1 MFLLE
6 CFKGGAAHESLYQSK
21 MDLCKMDTNMSLEN
35 GSVINLAAI
44 EKPLPMVNGHL
55 KCTCLPSNASDMEAK
70 IKEIEEASQAL
81 AEVSVASNHNSKVTF
96 DDEIQVVK
104 EVKPEEEEDEEIINL
119 AEALYAAGVTPE
131 DVLTSI
137 AEEEHE
143 DTDSKHSD
151 MEFGSP
157 TLHLRYSSSLPD
169 LGVFREDL
177 NVSQLPTVKRQKTWH
192 AFKPNLVKEIP
203 NIKDEEQTSFV

>member
-6 CFKGGAAHESLYQSK
+6 CFKGGAAHEQSLYQSK

-70 IKEIEEASQAL
+70 IKDLEASQAL
-81 AEVSVASNHNSKVTF
+81 AEVSVASNHHSKVTF

-104 EVKPEEEEDEEIINL
+104 EVKPDEEDEEIINL

-131 DVLTSI
+131 DVLASI
-137 AEEEHE
+137 AEEMEE
-143 DTDSKHSD
+143 TDSKHSD

-157 TLHLRYSSSLPD
+157 VLNPRFSNSLPD

-177 NVSQLPTVKRQKTWH
+177 DVLQLKVKRQKTWH
-192 AFKPNLVKEIP
+192 HFKPSVIKELQ
-203 NIKDEEQTSFV
+203 NHEQTSFV

>member
-6 CFKGGAAHESLYQSK
+6 CFKGGAAHEQSLYQSK

-70 IKEIEEASQAL
+70 IKDLEASQAL
-81 AEVSVASNHNSKVTF
+81 AEVSVASNHHSKVTF

-104 EVKPEEEEDEEIINL
+104 EVKPDGEDEEIINL

-131 DVLTSI
+131 DVLASI
-137 AEEEHE
+137 AEEENE

-157 TLHLRYSSSLPD
+157 ALQLRYSSSLPD

-177 NVSQLPTVKRQKTWH
+177 DVSQLPTVKRQKTWH

-203 NIKDEEQTSFV
+203 NLKDEEQTSFV

>member
-6 CFKGGAAHESLYQSK
+6 CFKGGAAHESSLYQSK

-35 GSVINLAAI
+35 GSVINLDH
-44 EKPLPMVNGHL
+44 KPLPPVNGHL

-81 AEVSVASNHNSKVTF
+81 AEVSVASNHPSKVTF
-96 DDEIQVVK
+96 NDEIQVVK
-104 EVKPEEEEDEEIINL
+104 EKPEEDEEIINL

-131 DVLTSI
+131 DVLASI

-151 MEFGSP
+151 YEFGSP
-157 TLHLRYSSSLPD
+157 VMNPRFSNSLPD

-177 NVSQLPTVKRQKTWH
+177 DVSQLPTVKRQKTWH
-192 AFKPNLVKEIP
+192 HFKPSVIKELQ
-203 NIKDEEQTSFV
+203 NHEQTSFV